1 MVRRGRAAEG
11 NDITHKILGAAF
23 MVHTALGPGLLESA
37 YESCLAFELT
47 RRGMT
52 VERQK
57 TLPVQYGNI
66 QVDAGYRIDLLVDD
80 SVIVEVK
87 SVREV
92 APIHQ
97 AQLLTYLIL
106 SKKTVGLLLNFNVV
120 HLKEGG
126 ICRMVNG
133 HRDDPH
139 SADLGV
145 LGGRH

>member
-1 MVRRGRAAEG
+1 MRRGRAAEG

-97 AQLLTYLIL
+97 AQLDVPDTVQQNRGTSPELQRCSPQGGWHL
-106 SKKTVGLLLNFNVV
+106 SDGQWPS
-120 HLKEGG
+120 
-126 ICRMVNG
+126 R
-133 HRDDPH
+133 
-139 SADLGV
+139 
-145 LGGRH
+145 